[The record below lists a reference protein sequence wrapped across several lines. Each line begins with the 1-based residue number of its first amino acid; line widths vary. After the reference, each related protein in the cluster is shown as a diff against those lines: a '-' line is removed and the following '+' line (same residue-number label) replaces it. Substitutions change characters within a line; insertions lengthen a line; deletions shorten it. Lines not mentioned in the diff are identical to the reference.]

1 MTCHQ
6 GGCARSAA
14 LAGMKVG
21 LPFRETREI
30 KHVAGAKNVAAVD
43 DHVGSR
49 VRMRRIWLGM
59 SQESSVTFLGWG
71 AARIIETPG

>member
-6 GGCARSAA
+6 GGGARSAA

-30 KHVAGAKNVAAVD
+30 KHLAGAKNVNAAVD

-49 VRMRRIWLGM
+49 VRMRRIMLGM
-59 SQESSVTFLGWG
+59 SQESSVTFLGSRFS
-71 AARIIETPG
+71 ATPEI